1 MGTGATPSPGH
12 CKDALD
18 ESVRCVR
25 RWRQGGQSRGQD
37 GFCVVTHS
45 LLCTC
50 TGPNRHRT
58 HHSGP
63 LSPLRAPSDPTA
75 AWAALSPL
83 VPRVQALSRV
93 TAVLR
98 GRRVPPLLTHT
109 PAPLLHLGAVTS
121 PSITS
126 LLADTEAS
134 LRFLKSGGSGGE
146 KKAQKLRLWGAEVQ
160 FWVGFFV
167 ACGRH
172 ICKPGVLQGRREGFL
187 NSVVE

>member
-1 MGTGATPSPGH
+1 MGTGSTPFPT

-25 RWRQGGQSRGQD
+25 RWRQEGQGSGQD
-37 GFCVVTHS
+37 GFCTTGQCVTHS

-50 TGPNRHRT
+50 VSPNRHRT
-58 HHSGP
+58 HHSEP

-75 AWAALSPL
+75 AWAALSSL

-93 TAVLR
+93 SAAPR
-98 GRRVPPLLTHT
+98 GSRVPPLLPHT

-134 LRFLKSGGSGGE
+134 LRSLKSGGSGGE
-146 KKAQKLRLWGAEVQ
+146 KKAQKLGFRGAEVRL
-160 FWVGFFV
+160 WVGFF
-167 ACGRH
+167 
-172 ICKPGVLQGRREGFL
+172 
-187 NSVVE
+187 

>member
-1 MGTGATPSPGH
+1 METGRAEPWSGWVLYHGTM
-12 CKDALD
+12 C
-18 ESVRCVR
+18 
-25 RWRQGGQSRGQD
+25 
-37 GFCVVTHS
+37 VTHS

-50 TGPNRHRT
+50 VGPNRHRT

-160 FWVGFFV
+160 FWVGFFLLV
-167 ACGRH
+167 DDIFANQGCCRGGGRD
-172 ICKPGVLQGRREGFL
+172 
-187 NSVVE
+187 S